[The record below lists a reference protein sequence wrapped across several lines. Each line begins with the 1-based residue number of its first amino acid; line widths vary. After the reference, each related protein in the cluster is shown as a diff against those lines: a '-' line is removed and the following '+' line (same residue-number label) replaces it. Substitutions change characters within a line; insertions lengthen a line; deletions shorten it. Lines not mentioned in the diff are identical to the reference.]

1 MNEME
6 LNLGLFVELL
16 SVPQPWARLCW
27 GDAKRI
33 KLRPAPCEL
42 TLWFSDLQTFYR
54 HASF

>member
-27 GDAKRI
+27 GDAKRNQAETRP
-33 KLRPAPCEL
+33 LRAH
-42 TLWFSDLQTFYR
+42 TVVQ
-54 HASF
+54 